1 MTGKA
6 TGSAQQVQ
14 LRTELKAL
22 DRSAIEQILKTTG
35 FFSQVE
41 QDIALELIDD
51 RLQVGEASDY
61 HFVVAEVAGKVA
73 GYSCFGSVPCTLSS
87 WDLYWIAVSPGLQ
100 GSGVGRKLVV
110 ATEEEARKL
119 GATRMYVDTSGRA
132 QYEPT
137 RAFYERCGYERAA
150 TFPDFYAPADAK
162 VVYQKEIGVRPQSS
176 LCTLS

>member
-1 MTGKA
+1 MKGKTA
-6 TGSAQQVQ
+6 VVAQEVL
-14 LRTELKAL
+14 LRTELKAI
-22 DRSAIEQILKTTG
+22 DRLAIEQILKTTG

-51 RLQVGEASDY
+51 RLQMGDESDY
-61 HFVVAEVAGKVA
+61 HFVVAEVGGQVV

-87 WDLYWIAVSPGLQ
+87 WDLYWIAVSPALQ

-110 ATEEEARKL
+110 ATEESARAL

-137 RAFYERCGYERAA
+137 RAFYERCGYEVAA
-150 TFPDFYAPADAK
+150 RFPDFYAPGDGK
-162 VVYQKEIGVRPQSS
+162 VVYQKDLGVRPQS
-176 LCTLS
+176 

>member
-6 TGSAQQVQ
+6 TASARAQEVR

-22 DRSAIEQILKTTG
+22 DRDAIEQILKATA
-35 FFSQVE
+35 FFSQAE

-51 RLQVGEASDY
+51 RLQLGDASDY

-87 WDLYWIAVSPGLQ
+87 WDLYWIAVSPSQQ
-100 GSGVGRKLVV
+100 GSGVGRKLVM
-110 ATEEEARKL
+110 ATEEAARVL

-137 RAFYERCGYERAA
+137 RAFYERCGYEVAA
-150 TFPDFYAPADAK
+150 RFPDFYAPGDAK
-162 VVYQKEIGVRPQSS
+162 VVYLKVLAG
-176 LCTLS
+176 